1 MLASN
6 KILIVRLLVKQL
18 LKTLCVWSLEKLVQ
32 KLKSFLKKSLDKP
45 LNKLVMILQNLEWT
59 TKLLSLFLLL
69 INKVQ
74 ILLKEFI
81 SIEMN
86 YKWELE
92 IKD

>member
-32 KLKSFLKKSLDKP
+32 KLKSFLKKLLDRP
-45 LNKLVMILQNLEWT
+45 LNKLVMIPQNLEWT